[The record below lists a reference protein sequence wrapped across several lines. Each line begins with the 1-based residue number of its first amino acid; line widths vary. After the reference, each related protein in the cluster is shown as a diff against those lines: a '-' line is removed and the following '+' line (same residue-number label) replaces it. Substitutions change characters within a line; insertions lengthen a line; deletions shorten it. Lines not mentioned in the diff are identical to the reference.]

1 MFFIK
6 VFRKILRNK
15 FNRIDQKALSEL
27 LGDEGLSIVD
37 LGAAGGI
44 EPRWSKIS
52 NYLEYYGF
60 EPDARTI
67 QKKPKNKFKTYNV
80 IPNLISNKSMDSAL
94 NISREEGKSSI
105 YKPNLEF
112 LSRFPSSSRFEIVDS
127 LKLRTSTLDE
137 SINTEI
143 DFIKLDIQG
152 GELNALKGAEK
163 LLGNVLGIETEVEFK
178 DLYKSQPLF
187 GDVDNFLSMNNFE
200 FIDFTNLRRW
210 ERNRLGE
217 YGQCVFGD
225 ALYLRTPENIFEDK
239 ISEIRFKKYLAILY
253 LYNRFDLINRSL
265 DLHTQFQSKLAIFEK
280 IVQKKK
286 SRFESISK
294 VSNLA
299 NKIISFFGVEFRT
312 HFIY

>member
-1 MFFIK
+1 MLFIK
-6 VFRKILRNK
+6 VFRKILRNR
-15 FNRIDQKALSEL
+15 FNRIDQKALGEL
-27 LGDEGLSIVD
+27 LGNKGLSIVD
-37 LGAAGGI
+37 LGAAGGV

-67 QKKPKNKFKTYNV
+67 QEKPKNKFKTYNV
-80 IPNLISNKSMDSAL
+80 IPNLISNKSLESEL
-94 NISREEGKSSI
+94 HISREEGKSSI
-105 YKPNLEF
+105 YQPNLEF
-112 LSRFPSSSRFEIVDS
+112 LSKFPSSSRFEIVDS

-137 SINTEI
+137 TINTEI

-163 LLGNVLGIETEVEFK
+163 LLGNVLGIETEVEFL

-187 GDVDNFLSMNNFE
+187 GDVNNFLSINNFE

-210 ERNRLGE
+210 ERNRLGD

-225 ALYLRTPENIFEDK
+225 ALYLKTPENIFEEK
-239 ISEIRFKKYLAILY
+239 ITEIRFRKYLAILY

-265 DLHTQFQSKLAIFEK
+265 ALHTKFRSNLSKFEK
-280 IVQKKK
+280 ILRKKN
-286 SRFESISK
+286 SRFQAISK
-294 VSNLA
+294 VNNLT
-299 NKIISFFGVEFRT
+299 NKLVSFFGVEFKT

>member
-6 VFRKILRNK
+6 VFRKILRNR
-15 FNRIDQKALSEL
+15 FNRIDQKALGEL
-27 LGDEGLSIVD
+27 LGDKGLSIVD
-37 LGAAGGI
+37 LGAAGGV

-67 QKKPKNKFKTYNV
+67 QEKPKNKFKTYNV
-80 IPNLISNKSMDSAL
+80 IPNLISNKSMESEL
-94 NISREEGKSSI
+94 HISREEGKSSI
-105 YKPNLEF
+105 YQPNLEF
-112 LSRFPSSSRFEIVDS
+112 LSKFPSSSRFEIVDS

-137 SINTEI
+137 TINTEI

-163 LLGNVLGIETEVEFK
+163 LLGNVLGIETEAEFI

-187 GDVDNFLSMNNFE
+187 GDVNNFLSINNFE

-210 ERNRLGE
+210 ERNRLGD

-225 ALYLRTPENIFEDK
+225 ALYLKNPENIFDEK
-239 ISEIRFKKYLAILY
+239 ISEIRFRKYLAILY

-265 DLHTQFQSKLAIFEK
+265 ELHTKFRSNLSKFEK
-280 IVQKKK
+280 ILRKKN
-286 SRFESISK
+286 SRFQAISK
-294 VSNLA
+294 VNNLT
-299 NKIISFFGVEFRT
+299 NKLVSFFGVEFKT

>member
-6 VFRKILRNK
+6 VFRKILRNR
-15 FNRIDQKALSEL
+15 FNRIDQKALGEL
-27 LGDEGLSIVD
+27 LGDKGLSIVD
-37 LGAAGGI
+37 LGAAGGV

-52 NYLEYYGF
+52 NYLEYFGF

-67 QKKPKNKFKTYNV
+67 QEKPKNKFKTYNV
-80 IPNLISNKSMDSAL
+80 IPNLISNKSMESEL
-94 NISREEGKSSI
+94 HISREEGKSSI
-105 YKPNLEF
+105 YQPNLEF
-112 LSRFPSSSRFEIVDS
+112 LSKFPSSSRFEIVDS

-137 SINTEI
+137 TINAEI

-163 LLGNVLGIETEVEFK
+163 LLGNVLGIETEAEFI

-187 GDVDNFLSMNNFE
+187 GDVNNFLSINNFE

-210 ERNRLGE
+210 ERNRLGD

-225 ALYLRTPENIFEDK
+225 ALYLKTPENIFEEK
-239 ISEIRFKKYLAILY
+239 ISEIRFRKYLAILY

-265 DLHTQFQSKLAIFEK
+265 DLHSKFRSNLSKFEK
-280 IVQKKK
+280 ILRKKN
-286 SRFESISK
+286 SRFQAISK
-294 VSNLA
+294 VNNLT
-299 NKIISFFGVEFRT
+299 NKLISFFGVEFKT